1 MKGMIRFLGLLPLLA
16 LTSCSAGEPQ
26 QRAEGVG
33 AVLVVLGNEP
43 LDDNTPTVDML
54 ARVNKAVAFAR
65 EHPGSLLLFTGGP
78 TAGKTTEARMMAD
91 IAIAQ
96 GVSTNAI
103 RLEEKARST
112 QENALLAARMVTA
125 LAPRRVLI
133 VSKQD
138 HLDWAM
144 PIFRKVDV
152 FVAAE
157 PLACTVNRADSIAQM
172 EEYLKKRENSRVRER
187 LEQLRSGIKGT
198 D

>member
-1 MKGMIRFLGLLPLLA
+1 
-16 LTSCSAGEPQ
+16 
-26 QRAEGVG
+26 
-33 AVLVVLGNEP
+33 VLVVLGNEP
-43 LDDNTPTVDML
+43 LDDNTPSVDMV
-54 ARVNKAVAFAR
+54 ARVNKAAVFAK
-65 EHPGSLLLFTGGP
+65 EHPGSMLLFTGGP

-112 QENALLAARMVTA
+112 QENARLAAKMVME
-125 LAPRRVLI
+125 LSPRRVLI

-144 PIFRKVDV
+144 PIFRKVNA

-157 PLACTVNRADSIAQM
+157 SLACTVNRADSIAQM
-172 EEYLKKRENSRVRER
+172 EEYLKKRESPRVRER